1 MEENNIITFEDFKN
15 QNGITFWWASD
26 LMLML
31 GYTDMASFMKV
42 IDRAT
47 RTFITLNIPHYDNI
61 IPVERDVDG
70 KSVRDFKLTRFACYV
85 TAMNGDPKKTEVAM
99 AQAYFAEQTRKFEV
113 YIESGNDVSRLLIRD
128 ELIDGNKSLASTAKN
143 AGVVDYAKF
152 QNAGYR
158 GMYNMLSCQ
167 LEKRRGVK
175 HGALPDTMGRTE
187 LAANLFRVTQTEE
200 SIRRHGVT
208 GQRDLENT
216 HYQIGREVRRI
227 VEKNTGVT
235 PENLPQERRLPDVKK
250 ELKLGYR
257 KMKKEDK

>member
-61 IPVERDVDG
+61 IPVERNVEG
-70 KSVRDFKLTRFACYV
+70 KSIRDFKLTRFACYV

-175 HGALPDTMGRTE
+175 HGALPGTMGRTE

-227 VEKNTGVT
+227 VEKNTGVA

>member
-1 MEENNIITFEDFKN
+1 MEENGIITFEDFKN
-15 QNGITFWWASD
+15 QNGMTFWWASD

-61 IPVERDVDG
+61 IPIERDIDG
-70 KSVRDFKLTRFACYV
+70 KSARDFKLTRFACYV
-85 TAMNGDPKKTEVAM
+85 TAMNGDPKKPEVAM

-113 YIESGNDVSRLLIRD
+113 YIRSGNDVDRLLIRD
-128 ELIDGNKSLASTAKN
+128 ELTDGNKSLASTARN

-167 LEKRRGVK
+167 LEERRGVK
-175 HGALPDTMGRTE
+175 HGTLPDTMGRTE

-200 SIRRHGVT
+200 SIKRHGVT
-208 GQRDLENT
+208 GQRDLEHT

-227 VEKNTGVT
+227 VEKNTGVA

-250 ELKLGYR
+250 ELRLGYR
-257 KMKKEDK
+257 KMRKEDK